1 MQLFKLLSVS
11 KIQGKVCGD
20 DGFPDDLKNLLIF
33 TGAQIGEDIVPFQ
46 LWKSKKPIKS
56 TSSNSE
62 MILVFASPDRLQQFY
77 SPMTSFVANSN
88 VNSLKF
94 PFLFF
99 LCKHCHE

>member
-77 SPMTSFVANSN
+77 SPMTSFIANSN